1 MGVEKLAYAAS
12 MSITFVLCLKYQVSI
27 ATVGAVDRYLKST
40 ITQTSPSL
48 QSTKKGVP
56 LKFEIGLHDVAS
68 ESVVVSRRDIP
79 GKQGKMFGISIEPS
93 NLETYVEHKLDEI
106 QSSHLERAIMYPTAL
121 TQSSSKSLGCVRK
134 RLSMKGSSFSVV
146 IMECSATS
154 GSWSLILKEMVV
166 YHSMNDR
173 KDS

>member
-1 MGVEKLAYAAS
+1 MSSKAAS

-27 ATVGAVDRYLKST
+27 ATVGA
-40 ITQTSPSL
+40 
-48 QSTKKGVP
+48 GVP